1 MKKVT
6 IALALLAIT
15 AGVNN
20 QAIAQSKKDKKK
32 TDAAP
37 KQESSATQTV
47 SKVSAKGTNAAGND
61 GGYIKLEAGTDYKII
76 VDAPGDVYPD
86 YGDYM
91 EIHLNAVGSDS
102 IIFDTRS
109 AMDGQPAPLQLQ
121 QSPFRGDLMEALRKM
136 TQGDSA
142 QVRLSVDSLL
152 SAGAPEAPWMKKGVG
167 QKLVYNLQIV
177 KVTPKALKQKE
188 DEANAAK
195 QIGIDEKLIQDYLTK
210 NNIKA
215 TKTASGMYYKVER
228 AGTGANA
235 EAGKKVSVNYTGM
248 LLNGEKFDS
257 NVDPQFQHVEPFQF
271 MLGAGNVIKGWDEG
285 IALLKKGGKATLYI
299 PSSLAYGK
307 NSPSPKIPAN
317 SVLVFEV
324 ELIDIIEKQD
334 DAKLLQEYLTK
345 NNIKATKTASGL
357 YYKIDRQGTGDNPK
371 VGQKVSVN
379 YTGMLLNGE
388 KFDSNVDPQFQHVQP
403 FEFNLGTGAVIKG
416 WDEGIALLKKGGK
429 GTLYIP
435 ANLAYGENSP
445 SPKIPANSVLMF
457 EVELININTGN

>member
-1 MKKVT
+1 
-6 IALALLAIT
+6 
-15 AGVNN
+15 
-20 QAIAQSKKDKKK
+20 
-32 TDAAP
+32 
-37 KQESSATQTV
+37 
-47 SKVSAKGTNAAGND
+47 
-61 GGYIKLEAGTDYKII
+61 
-76 VDAPGDVYPD
+76 
-86 YGDYM
+86 
-91 EIHLNAVGSDS
+91 
-102 IIFDTRS
+102 
-109 AMDGQPAPLQLQ
+109 
-121 QSPFRGDLMEALRKM
+121 
-136 TQGDSA
+136 
-142 QVRLSVDSLL
+142 
-152 SAGAPEAPWMKKGVG
+152 
-167 QKLVYNLQIV
+167 
-177 KVTPKALKQKE
+177 
-188 DEANAAK
+188 
-195 QIGIDEKLIQDYLTK
+195 
-210 NNIKA
+210 
-215 TKTASGMYYKVER
+215 MYYKVDR
-228 AGTGANA
+228 PGTGANA
-235 EAGKKVSVNYTGM
+235 EAGKKVSVNYTGL

-257 NVDPQFQHVEPFQF
+257 NVDPQFQHVQPFEF

-334 DAKLLQEYLTK
+334 DTKLLQEYLTK